1 MGCNQDAGLQNCKMG
16 AFVLR
21 CVSGVACDLGRKM
34 SAAQQ
39 AAAIPIE
46 ALKFSTRFNDKL
58 TGGASSLSFQPK
70 SGTTEAEGETEG
82 SAQGGDAG
90 PLVESEAVL
99 AQVLSYDPLL
109 IHKTEPWRRLRLPPR
124 PHALACA
131 HVSLARVPMGCAGR
145 QSGPERL
152 ACASGMISLLLRL
165 SMLRVQ
171 AHVCAGRRRP
181 KCRGAGPCWQ
191 KWDADV
197 ERHVG
202 RGETCCWATP

>member
-109 IHKTEPWRRLRLPPR
+109 IHKTEPWRRALVNDDAFDLESKVAPPPARPRLRPCVIGTR
-124 PHALACA
+124 AD
-131 HVSLARVPMGCAGR
+131 
-145 QSGPERL
+145 
-152 ACASGMISLLLRL
+152 GM
-165 SMLRVQ
+165 
-171 AHVCAGRRRP
+171 
-181 KCRGAGPCWQ
+181 
-191 KWDADV
+191 
-197 ERHVG
+197 
-202 RGETCCWATP
+202 CWAAERA